1 MKNSKELKTIL
12 SAIYCLNRIS
22 GNENED
28 IRHLVEYAFYR
39 LLEENTNLLLLFTTA
54 GNKEVKQYRQRN
66 GRFNRVDQGI
76 RSKRTQRRE
85 IRRYCA
91 DGYRSAR
98 GTQCR
103 KRLRAE
109 LRAFKY
115 ARATVVHGG
124 ERKSGGRSNGRNAPR
139 LGGKAK

>member
-54 GNKEVKQYRQRN
+54 GNKEVKQYIQQWLDEDTQ
-66 GRFNRVDQGI
+66 FNKFMEG
-76 RSKRTQRRE
+76 KR
-85 IRRYCA
+85 
-91 DGYRSAR
+91 
-98 GTQCR
+98 
-103 KRLRAE
+103 
-109 LRAFKY
+109 
-115 ARATVVHGG
+115 
-124 ERKSGGRSNGRNAPR
+124 
-139 LGGKAK
+139 